1 MFVWSNG
8 IAQFFVLFYISYT
21 FPLCRSFIF
30 AFVDILLHFLLCGC
44 NFFLGHSCKSFLILA
59 CNFFRFLSN
68 TLNLWLRLF
77 RLFIFC
83 GRLCRLNIHHC
94 RDILPVLQFAFSFS
108 LFFCYFTQ
116 FINAFGKRQRL
127 WFLLC
132 GFLCRFLC
140 FRKLVSNETGCIIG
154 KC

>member
-8 IAQFFVLFYISYT
+8 IAQFFILLHIPGT
-21 FPLCRSFIF
+21 FPLCRSVIF
-30 AFVDILLHFLLCGC
+30 AFVDILLHFLLRCSYL
-44 NFFLGHSCKSFLILA
+44 FISHSRKSFLILA
-59 CNFFRFLSN
+59 CNLFRFLSN
-68 TLNLWLRLF
+68 TLDLRLRLF
-77 RLFIFC
+77 RLFLFC
-83 GRLCRLNIHHC
+83 GSLCRLYIHHC

-116 FINAFGKRQRL
+116 FINAFGKRQRF

-140 FRKLVSNETGCIIG
+140 LRKFVSNETGCIVI